1 MSNSF
6 IIPPVDPNI
15 VPTFL
20 ALSLND
26 DLKHDTFSASS
37 SLTSLSLGD
46 AKRATSIKSRI
57 PLAISDWAKRAS
69 LSIPADEKTQTA
81 IELLTYFKN
90 IGLQHLSPD
99 SHPIAILDHSLNELR
114 AENPPQFESGIR
126 RVAHKRLNITSYSLQ
141 LRNFV
146 FNEIPIFDI
155 WDAIALIYS
164 VSVEDVFYDQEAEL
178 FLYQLRLIFIA
189 MQNTKC
195 WGADYLPSTVAASWR
210 STPESHLILAFS
222 FTCIGGRRSSLRSEQ
237 NLARQNYNQKLFS
250 LVQLSETE
258 LLKLDQGRNKAGN
271 CLEYNTWATVC
282 SSPGQYNSLCL
293 NLANEQTMKYCGPCS
308 ETAKAAEKIG
318 IIIQD
323 RWKICSLVSPAGRE
337 FQSESGYWIK
347 CMDSI
352 QVILPRK
359 RGRRIQKIRRS

>member
-1 MSNSF
+1 MSNNF

-20 ALSLND
+20 AISMND
-26 DLKHDTFSASS
+26 DLKHDTSSASS

-46 AKRATSIKSRI
+46 ANRATSIKSRI
-57 PLAISDWAKRAS
+57 PLAISDWAKRAF
-69 LSIPADEKTQTA
+69 LDIPAHEKNQAA
-81 IELLTYFKN
+81 IEFLTYFKD

-99 SHPIAILDHSLNELR
+99 SHPIAILDHSLNELG
-114 AENPPQFESGIR
+114 AENPPQYESGIR
-126 RVAHKRLNITSYSLQ
+126 RVAHKRLNTTSYSLQ

-146 FNEIPIFDI
+146 FNEIPIFNI

-164 VSVEDVFYDQEAEL
+164 ISVEDVFCDKEAEL

-210 STPESHLILAFS
+210 STTPESHFILAFS
-222 FTCIGGRRSSLRSEQ
+222 FTCIGGRRGSLRSEQ

-250 LVQLSETE
+250 LVQLSEAE

-271 CLEYNTWATVC
+271 CPEYNIWATA
-282 SSPGQYNSLCL
+282 Q
-293 NLANEQTMKYCGPCS
+293 
-308 ETAKAAEKIG
+308 
-318 IIIQD
+318 
-323 RWKICSLVSPAGRE
+323 
-337 FQSESGYWIK
+337 
-347 CMDSI
+347 
-352 QVILPRK
+352 
-359 RGRRIQKIRRS
+359 